1 MFVSIFI
8 FVKRGRLKT
17 SEASF
22 AKTSAASFA
31 KTSKAGFT
39 KTDSDFR
46 RPFGIIVWTKL
57 RQRRQTSR
65 RRRSFFV
72 S

>member
-17 SEASF
+17 SKAGF
-22 AKTSAASFA
+22 AKTSEAGFA
-31 KTSKAGFT
+31 KTSEAGFI

-57 RQRRQTSR
+57 RQRRQTLR
-65 RRRSFFV
+65 RRRNLFAS
-72 S
+72 